1 MPYYLKN
8 IFTGLLL
15 IILFSL
21 QLCLL
26 AYEHHS
32 QCNPLIIAYCYVL
45 FSNRS
50 LSTLAILTFML
61 DGLTTIITGI
71 VGLSIIFLVPAS
83 WLVLNIKDSMYN
95 KIVLPCLLITSY
107 CIFYNLALY
116 QTLNYP
122 LHIGQIIWAILQ
134 NCLCFLVL
142 WWIQKQP
149 FHD

>member
-1 MPYYLKN
+1 MNPYLKN
-8 IFTGLLL
+8 VFFGLLL
-15 IILFSL
+15 IIIFSL

-32 QCNPLIIAYCYVL
+32 QCNPLIITYCYIL
-45 FSNRS
+45 FTHRS
-50 LSTLAILTFML
+50 LTTLSILAFML

-71 VGLSIIFLVPAS
+71 TGLSIIFLVPTS
-83 WLVLNIKDSMYN
+83 WLTLHAQDSMYN

-107 CIFYNLALY
+107 VIFYNIILY
-116 QTLNYP
+116 QVLSYP

-134 NCLCFLVL
+134 NCLCFLIL
-142 WWIQKQP
+142 WWLQKQP